1 MTTPDTEE
9 TQSEN
14 AAVAE
19 GSLETGQETQEQGT
33 GAGIGDGAGAG
44 IEAEPVPEPEP
55 VEPPKYRISFR
66 RLEELNRSAVMLV
79 AARLVESCPSM
90 AKPLTDLK
98 DPQVLITEISRHYQ
112 DDPDY
117 IRTDMPLM
125 EIVFRIFLSRKNELI
140 SLTDLHYELTERWAT
155 PVRPINVTE
164 EGLERVLDADTY
176 YGFAREDAG

>member
-1 MTTPDTEE
+1 MTTPDTGE
-9 TQSEN
+9 TGSEN

-19 GSLETGQETQEQGT
+19 GSLETDQETQEQGA
-33 GAGIGDGAGAG
+33 GAGIGGSAGAG
-44 IEAEPVPEPEP
+44 VEAEPEPEPEP
-55 VEPPKYRISFR
+55 VEPPKYHISFR
-66 RLEELNRSAVMLV
+66 RLEELNRSAVALV
-79 AARLVESCPSM
+79 AARLVESCPSV
-90 AKPLTDLK
+90 AKPLKDLK
-98 DPQVLITEISRHYQ
+98 DPQALITEISRHYQ

-125 EIVFRIFLSRKNELI
+125 EIVFRIFLSRKNEFI

-164 EGLERVLDADTY
+164 EGLARVLDFDIY